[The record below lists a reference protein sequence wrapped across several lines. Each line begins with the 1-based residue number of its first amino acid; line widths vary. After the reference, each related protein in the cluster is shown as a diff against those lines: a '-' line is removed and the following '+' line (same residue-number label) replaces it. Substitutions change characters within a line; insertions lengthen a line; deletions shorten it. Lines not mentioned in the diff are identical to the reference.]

1 MGNLKKAKVD
11 AFYAP
16 IILKIETFT
25 DTPLDLK
32 PILATL
38 KLKFLPPG
46 PKSGRGSRYEFC

>member
-11 AFYAP
+11 AFYTP

-38 KLKFLPPG
+38 KLKYFTSR
-46 PKSGRGSRYEFC
+46 PKERKRKQV

>member
-38 KLKFLPPG
+38 KLKCSTSR
-46 PKSGRGSRYEFC
+46 PKERKRKQV